1 MSEAAFKPIG
11 TRLEFSRP
19 MASAP
24 DGNLYVKT
32 AEITGALRREPSA
45 GEHLFIGVP
54 GSTWA
59 SKYLVMRVNP
69 HETVLRWRKQK
80 LSEVRA

>member
-1 MSEAAFKPIG
+1 MTEAAFKPVV
-11 TRLEFSRP
+11 TRLDFSRP
-19 MASAP
+19 MACAR

-32 AEITGALRREPSA
+32 AEIRGALGREPSA

-59 SKYLVMRVNP
+59 SKYLVLRVNP
-69 HETVLRWRKQK
+69 HETVLRWRP
-80 LSEVRA
+80 